1 MHKKIQVAAKYSKDM
16 MRLFTDIFQW
26 LPLAHV
32 IGTKVLVLHGG
43 LFSKDETCLA
53 DLRKISRHQ
62 EPPDEGPMTE
72 MLWYGERERETCLLA
87 RSLARSLTLVGIL
100 SVVYG

>member
-1 MHKKIQVAAKYSKDM
+1 MYEALSYYYY
-16 MRLFTDIFQW
+16 R

-43 LFSKDETCLA
+43 LFSKPDTSLQT
-53 DLRKISRHQ
+53 LRQIDRHR

-72 MLWYGERERETCLLA
+72 MLWYFA
-87 RSLARSLTLVGIL
+87 FFH
-100 SVVYG
+100 Y